1 MFSLP
6 AGQVLLLVL
15 AALIYFG
22 VMERVLDRM
31 RMTDRTA
38 ILLIFLMLSA
48 GYLPP
53 LTLGSLGLN
62 WGGGLI
68 PIGICLYLLVTA
80 NEKKEK
86 FRAIIASLAAAAGI
100 IFSDK
105 VLPIEPG
112 EIIYDID
119 PLFMPAILGGGIAY
133 ALGRSRRAGF
143 IAGVLGVVISDL
155 AAVGENLLRGAT
167 GIGVEVGGAGMFDAV
182 IIAGVLAVVLAEVT
196 GEIAEKLSRR
206 DNEERPRLLRRILK
220 RFELTS
226 SLAGTGGTKAAIFWA
241 IFALM
246 LAIALLFSGR
256 SMVGMKGQ
264 LDELQP
270 DQYYVLVDEQ
280 GDTITETGRRVVV
293 GDKYITAGNH
303 LYLIEEISGNVAK
316 SKFVA
321 VVDLLAHKRDV
332 KEQASIETT
341 PVQHAQTPLVDR
353 IFLFGRRTIDDDD
366 GQPDRQRGAGE
377 EEGLPPVG
385 RVAIYHTHNAESYVV
400 SDGTDSIY
408 GKGGIHQVGLEFK
421 RSLEE
426 LGVSVLYSQNLHL
439 PHDRGAY
446 RRSRRTFTRLMEQDP
461 VMIFDVHRDAVP
473 PHVYAQQIGD
483 IWVTQIQLVV
493 GRQNQNKNANME
505 FAKELKAL
513 ADEEMPGLIK
523 GIFIARG
530 NYNQDLFTRAVLL
543 EVGAHT
549 NARESAERGISK
561 FAAVVR
567 KHLEQQA
574 E

>member
-6 AGQVLLLVL
+6 AGQVLLLIL

-31 RMTDRTA
+31 RMTDWTA
-38 ILLIFLMLSA
+38 ILLIFLMLVA

-53 LTLGSLGLN
+53 LTLGDLGLN

-68 PIGICLYLLVTA
+68 PIGICLYLIVTA

-86 FRAIIASLAAAAGI
+86 SRAIIASLAAAAAI
-100 IFSDK
+100 IFLDK

-133 ALGRSRRAGF
+133 ALGRSRRASF

-206 DNEERPRLLRRILK
+206 KKEERPRLLRRLLE
-220 RFELTS
+220 RLELTS
-226 SLAGTGGTKAAIFWA
+226 SLAGVGGRKATVFWA
-241 IFALM
+241 IFFLM
-246 LAIALLFSGR
+246 LAVALIFGGR
-256 SMVGMKGQ
+256 SIVGMMGQ
-264 LDELQP
+264 LDELKP

-280 GDTITETGRRVVV
+280 GDTITKTGRRVVA
-293 GDKYITAGNH
+293 GDKYITSGNH

-316 SKFVA
+316 SKFVE
-321 VVDLLAHKRDV
+321 VVDLLAHKKDS
-332 KEQASIETT
+332 KDQISTKAN
-341 PVQHAQTPLVDR
+341 PVQHAQTPLVER
-353 IFLFGRRTIDDDD
+353 IFLFGRRNIDDDD
-366 GQPDRQRGAGE
+366 GQPGRQRRAGE
-377 EEGLPPVG
+377 DEGLPPVG

-400 SDGTDSIY
+400 SDGSDSIY

-426 LGVSVLYSQNLHL
+426 LGVPVLYTQNLHL

-461 VMIFDVHRDAVP
+461 AIIFDVHRDAVP
-473 PHVYAQQIGD
+473 SHVYAQRIGD
-483 IWVTQIQLVV
+483 IWITQIRLVV
-493 GRQNQNKNANME
+493 GRQNQNKKANME

-513 ADEEMPGLIK
+513 ADEEMPGLIE
-523 GIFIARG
+523 GIIIARG

-549 NARESAERGISK
+549 NARESAERGIVK
-561 FAAVVR
+561 FAAVVH
-567 KHLEQQA
+567 KYLEQEA